1 MVTKHYAALAVGAS
15 FRLQSKEVV
24 PIRGRSRIHFDRH
37 PLAILVSA
45 IVVVGLLVAIVVGL
59 GGVFHFLFSFL
70 LPMAVVLLV
79 VVGTVVLAVQGGA
92 KVLDER
98 DRPSSTNVRRSNV
111 RHSPRGEGFSDPV
124 YWMLMSLF
132 LVASVAMACF
142 FWLVIRD
149 QWLYDRL
156 LVAGRFD
163 GGETLRVLFV
173 LLATVGVS
181 SGLLWRHYRRIAAY
195 GSPLEPFFMLVFTLC
210 GGLAAVAA
218 LPALFAG

>member
-1 MVTKHYAALAVGAS
+1 M
-15 FRLQSKEVV
+15 
-24 PIRGRSRIHFDRH
+24 RGRNRIPFDRH
-37 PLAILVSA
+37 PLAMLLGA
-45 IVVVGLLVAIVVGL
+45 IVVVVGVLAAIVVVGL

-70 LPMAVVLLV
+70 LPIVGILLLV
-79 VVGTVVLAVQGGA
+79 VGTIGLVVQGGA
-92 KVLDER
+92 QVLDSR
-98 DRPSSTNVRRSNV
+98 DQSSSTNVRRSNV

-173 LLATVGVS
+173 LLATVAVS
-181 SGLLWRHYRRIAAY
+181 SGLLWRHYRRIDTY
-195 GSPLEPFFMLVFTLC
+195 GSPLETVFMLVFTLC
-210 GGLAAVAA
+210 AGLAAVTV

>member
-1 MVTKHYAALAVGAS
+1 MRTKRYAALAVGACS
-15 FRLQSKEVV
+15 RLQSKEVV
-24 PIRGRSRIHFDRH
+24 PMRGRSWIHFDRH
-37 PLAILVSA
+37 PIAMLLGAIVIVGLLAA
-45 IVVVGLLVAIVVGL
+45 IVVVGP

-98 DRPSSTNVRRSNV
+98 DRPSSTNARR
-111 RHSPRGEGFSDPV
+111 SPRGEGFSNPV
-124 YWMLMSLF
+124 YLLLMSLF

-149 QWLYDRL
+149 QWIHDRL

-163 GGETLRVLFV
+163 DGETVRMVFV
-173 LLATVGVS
+173 LLATVAAS
-181 SGLLWRHYRRIAAY
+181 SGLLWRHYRRVAAY
-195 GSPLEPFFMLVFTLC
+195 GSPLETFFMLVFTLC